1 MKKIPIDCRCRNG
14 KTLELEKKIAK
25 IIPRIELNYFDYFE
39 NRKEI
44 REQIFC
50 QFGNCIKLVLI
61 CNSQEAKA
69 KWAVES
75 LKTWKE
81 NIRFGFQLLKN
92 VDTSKMWVKVN
103 GKKIKGIKQLQ
114 KERKKLE
121 KELGGKIIC
130 AL

>member
-1 MKKIPIDCRCRNG
+1 MIDNKIDFGRRIG
-14 KTLELEKKIAK
+14 KTVELKKRIMK

-50 QFGNCIKLVLI
+50 QFGNCIKLVLRY
-61 CNSQEAKA
+61 NSQEAKA
-69 KWAVES
+69 KWAEKS
-75 LKTWKE
+75 LKIWKE
-81 NIRFGFQLLKN
+81 NIRFGFQLLNN

-103 GKKIKGIKQLQ
+103 GKKIKGIKQMQ

-121 KELGGKIIC
+121 KELGGRIIC